1 MLIPMEDVARK
12 FVGQRIAVE
21 DLLAFSVAAMRAFH
35 ISEEHARQT
44 AEVLVAADT
53 WGTHSHGTRQLV
65 PLMHN
70 VVHNAL
76 RADAQP
82 EVVTE
87 GPGFVLVNGNYAMPM
102 VSSRLA
108 MGKAM
113 EKARTAGIAY
123 AAVQHSGHYGA
134 AGYYA
139 LMAAEENMIGISM
152 SNVDVCMTVPGAKAP
167 VIGTNPLAYAVP
179 AGREK
184 PVFLDIATSVVAISK
199 VIAAKTAGQPIPE
212 GWLVDA
218 EGNPTT
224 NTSTYPDQ
232 GSILPMAGHKGYGIA
247 LLIEILSGVLSGAAF
262 LSGIK
267 GWLQPEPEPA
277 DEGHSFIAVNVES
290 LMPLTQ
296 FQDRMDQMIHEVRS
310 APRAAGAE
318 RIYLPGEMELERRE
332 VALRQGIALPDYV
345 LINLFKI
352 AADAGLT
359 DKLKG
364 MFYSS

>member
-1 MLIPMEDVARK
+1 MDELATQYVQ
-12 FVGQRIAVE
+12 QRIAVE
-21 DLLAFSVAAMRAFH
+21 DLMAFSIAVMRAFH

-76 RADAQP
+76 RASAEPQIIK
-82 EVVTE
+82 E
-87 GPGFVLVNGNYAMPM
+87 GSGFVLVDGNFALPM
-102 VSSRLA
+102 VTSRFA
-108 MGKAM
+108 MHQAM

-152 SNVDVCMTVPGAKAP
+152 SNVDVCMTVPGARAP
-167 VIGTNPLAYAVP
+167 VMGTNPLAYAVP
-179 AGREK
+179 AGQEQ

-224 NTSTYPDQ
+224 DTTAYPDQ

-247 LLIEILSGVLSGAAF
+247 LLIEILSGVLTGAAF
-262 LSGIK
+262 LSGIN
-267 GWLQPEPEPA
+267 GWLKPEPKPA
-277 DEGHSFIAVNVES
+277 DEGHSFIAINVET
-290 LMPLTQ
+290 LMPLAQ
-296 FQDRMDQMIHEVRS
+296 FQERMDRMIQEVRS
-310 APRAAGAE
+310 APRAAGAD

-332 VALRQGIALPDYV
+332 IALREGITLPDYV
-345 LINLFKI
+345 LSNLFKV
-352 AADAGLT
+352 AAEANLT
-359 DKLKG
+359 AQLQS
-364 MFYSS
+364 MFFTA